1 MRPLTISCLQTRPQ
15 PDFDMALAEA
25 MPLAR
30 QAVDAGAQILFLP
43 EYCGGLRTVGAAF
56 APPFEREEDHPF
68 IRAFQDL
75 AAERS
80 VWIVLGSVAVSG
92 PGSKYRNR
100 GILIDAQGRIGGRYD
115 KLHLFDVTLAGG
127 EQYCESRSV
136 EPGDTAVTY
145 KTPFGVIGHTIC
157 YDLRF
162 PLLYHDLAKA
172 GADIICCPAA
182 FTRRTGEAHWHIL
195 NRARAIENGCFI
207 VSPCATG
214 PVPGGGE
221 TFGHSLIV
229 DPWGRVLADGGTK
242 PGIATALIDL
252 DQVQAT
258 RAAIPNLT
266 NERSYGIA
274 AR

>member
-1 MRPLTISCLQTRPQ
+1 M
-15 PDFDMALAEA
+15 
-25 MPLAR
+25 
-30 QAVDAGAQILFLP
+30 
-43 EYCGGLRTVGAAF
+43 
-56 APPFEREEDHPF
+56 
-68 IRAFQDL
+68 
-75 AAERS
+75 
-80 VWIVLGSVAVSG
+80 
-92 PGSKYRNR
+92 
-100 GILIDAQGRIGGRYD
+100 
-115 KLHLFDVTLAGG
+115 
-127 EQYCESRSV
+127 
-136 EPGDTAVTY
+136 
-145 KTPFGVIGHTIC
+145 IGHTIC

-266 NERSYGIA
+266 NERSYGPA
-274 AR
+274 FPK